1 MFHYRISCLNPVSQ
15 FVQFELR
22 ISAQSTGEIHLQL
35 PAWRAGRYQLAN
47 YAQNLRNLR
56 IKNPQG
62 QTVDFQKIAKDCWV
76 FKTETFEKYS
86 ISYEYFAAKMD
97 AGSAWADE
105 EQVYL
110 NLVNCCFEAKE
121 MPEEPFELEL
131 DLPDYPIVVST
142 LPESGTG
149 FFRTKDFQQLADS
162 TILAAKNISHWEYSL
177 NGTLFHIWIH
187 GEVHF
192 EKELFIENFRKFTQ
206 AQIRDFGE
214 FPEPEYHF
222 IFQLLAYPHFHG
234 VEHRK
239 GTVITFGPA
248 ENLKESGHLN
258 ELLGVS
264 SHELYH
270 AWNVCRVR
278 PKELLPYDFS
288 QETYTKA
295 GWMLEGITTYMGDL
309 YLLKS
314 GVFEL
319 PTYLKEVEDI
329 LNRES
334 LNEGWRNYS
343 ILESSMDLWLDG
355 YQAGI
360 PDRKVNIYSHGA
372 VICFCLDIL
381 LLNDGSNLPE
391 VMKLAW
397 EKYGEPFQGY
407 DEMGLWNLILDCAT
421 DKENFNSFYE
431 HFISGNENLLNYFGS
446 LLPALGF
453 ELRSLPNPEPLTS
466 KLGILLQKEVITKI
480 HHESP
485 AFTSLMIGDHI
496 KADFSTYNVR
506 IEASR
511 INGKKYVFDFPVN
524 EIEFYPA
531 YSIEIGQE
539 TSLRQKWL
547 K

>member
-1 MFHYRISCLNPVSQ
+1 M
-15 FVQFELR
+15 
-22 ISAQSTGEIHLQL
+22 
-35 PAWRAGRYQLAN
+35 
-47 YAQNLRNLR
+47 
-56 IKNPQG
+56 
-62 QTVDFQKIAKDCWV
+62 VDFQKITKDCWI
-76 FKTETFEKYS
+76 FKTENFEKYI

-110 NLVNCCFEAKE
+110 NLVNCCFELQE
-121 MPEEPFELEL
+121 MSEEPFELEL

-142 LPESGTG
+142 LPESGIG
-149 FFRTKDFQQLADS
+149 FFRAKDFQQLADS

-177 NGTLFHIWIH
+177 DGTLFNIWIH

-239 GTVITFGPA
+239 GTVITFGPT
-248 ENLKESGHLN
+248 ENLKESGHMN

-278 PKELLPYDFS
+278 PIELLPYEFS
-288 QETYTKA
+288 QETYTKS

-314 GVFEL
+314 GVFDL
-319 PTYLKEVEDI
+319 STYLKEVEDI

-397 EKYGEPFQGY
+397 EKYGKPFQGY
-407 DEMGLWNLILDCAT
+407 DEMGLWYLILDCAT
-421 DKENFNSFYE
+421 DKKKFNSFYE

-446 LLPALGF
+446 ILPALGF
-453 ELRSLPNPEPLTS
+453 ELRLLPNPEPQTS
-466 KLGILLQKEVITKI
+466 KLGILLQKEIITKI
-480 HHESP
+480 HPESP
-485 AFTSLMIGDHI
+485 AYTRLMIGDHI
-496 KADFSTYNVR
+496 KADFSKDNVR

-511 INGKKYVFDFPVN
+511 INGKKYVFDFPIN
-524 EIEFYPA
+524 ETEFYPD